1 MLKLDKVRTAIRLGN
16 FTPADKEWHELRTKG
31 ITGTDCGAILGVSP
45 FTSPYKIWAVKT
57 GQVTDEVKMNQAMR
71 LGQLFEGP
79 LIQMFREN
87 NPEATVYED
96 VGTYLHEDFPE
107 LIANPDGLV
116 TIGDKLYILEIKTS
130 KRYWESVPPHYI
142 AQVYHYA
149 KVFSAD
155 GIKLVSYAGG
165 IYQEWNIEFQD
176 IELDFQA
183 EIVREFWNTNVVE
196 GIAPDY
202 DGSQSTYEA
211 VRAIAK
217 PGDPEVTVELDYLG
231 VQLSNAQKEFDEAEK
246 KLRELKSATLAQ
258 MDEAK
263 YGSVTA
269 NGETFIVA
277 TKKQRGE
284 GRPWLEVAK

>member
-1 MLKLDKVRTAIRLGN
+1 MELDKIRTAIRLGN

-45 FTSPYKIWAVKT
+45 FSSPYKIWAIKT
-57 GQVTDEVKMNQAMR
+57 GQIKDEVKMNQAMR
-71 LGQLFEGP
+71 LGQLFEAP

-96 VGTYLHEDFPE
+96 VGTYIHEDFPE

-116 TIGDKLYILEIKTS
+116 TVGEKLYILEIKTS

-165 IYQEWNIEFQD
+165 MYQEWDIEFQN

-183 EIVREFWNTNVVE
+183 EIIREFWNTQVLE
-196 GIAPDY
+196 GTPPDY
-202 DGSQSTYEA
+202 DGSQATYEA
-211 VRAIAK
+211 VRNIAR
-217 PGDPEVTVELDYLG
+217 PGDPEVTVELGFLG

-258 MDEAK
+258 MENAK
-263 YGSVTA
+263 YGSVNA
-269 NGETFIVA
+269 NEETFIVA

-284 GRPWLEVAK
+284 GRPWLEVTK

>member
-71 LGQLFEGP
+71 LGQLFEAP

-87 NPEATVYED
+87 NPEAQVYED
-96 VGTYLHEDFPE
+96 VGTYIHEDFPE

-165 IYQEWNIEFQD
+165 LYQEWDIQFQD

-183 EIVREFWNTNVVE
+183 EIIREFWANHVVT

-258 MDEAK
+258 MEEAK

>member
-71 LGQLFEGP
+71 LGQLFEAP

-165 IYQEWNIEFQD
+165 LYQEWDIQFQD

-183 EIVREFWNTNVVE
+183 EIIREFWANHVVT

-258 MDEAK
+258 MEDAK

-284 GRPWLEVAK
+284 GRPWLEIAK

>member
-71 LGQLFEGP
+71 LGQLFEAP

-87 NPEATVYED
+87 NPEAQVYED
-96 VGTYLHEDFPE
+96 VGTYIHEDFPE

-165 IYQEWNIEFQD
+165 MYQEWNIEFQD

-183 EIVREFWNTNVVE
+183 EIVREFWNTNVLE
-196 GIAPDY
+196 GVAPDY

>member
-1 MLKLDKVRTAIRLGN
+1 MELDKIRTAIRLGN
-16 FTPADKEWHELRTKG
+16 FTPADREWHELRTKG

-45 FTSPYKIWAVKT
+45 FSSPYKIWAIKT
-57 GQVTDEVKMNQAMR
+57 GQIKDEVKMNQAMR
-71 LGQLFEGP
+71 LGQLFEAP

-87 NPEATVYED
+87 NPEATVHED
-96 VGTYLHEDFPE
+96 VGTYVHEDFPE

-116 TIGDKLYILEIKTS
+116 TIGEKLYILEIKTS

-165 IYQEWNIEFQD
+165 MYQEWDIQFQD

-183 EIVREFWNTNVVE
+183 EIIREFWNTHVVE
-196 GIAPDY
+196 GTPPDY

-211 VRAIAK
+211 VRTIAR
-217 PGDPEVTVELDYLG
+217 PGDPEVTVELGFLG
-231 VQLSNAQKEFDEAEK
+231 VQLSNAQKEFDEAEN

-258 MDEAK
+258 MENAK
-263 YGSVTA
+263 YGSVNA
-269 NGETFIVA
+269 NEETFIVA

-284 GRPWLEVAK
+284 GRPWLEVTK